1 MDFRISR
8 HFSSPRHPDRYFRG
22 AGISRRTADRHP
34 KVLDEC
40 RGDNALIE
48 KAITNLL
55 AAITCPISRFY
66 GQVTGFVSNGQLPR
80 VYPV

>member
-22 AGISRRTADRHP
+22 AGISRRIADRYP
-34 KVLDEC
+34 KVLDEP

-48 KAITNLL
+48 KAITSLL